1 MDSVV
6 RLVLVLV
13 AMVAP
18 VFSDQHSLY
27 YIYSALN
34 KDVSLPGI
42 YEFTALGLLDDREID
57 YYNSKEQKKIPKQS
71 WMMEKMQEDYWDKG
85 TLSRKS
91 KEQWFKVN
99 VDILM
104 KRMNHNNTDL
114 HVLQWRHGCEIEES
128 NGQVKFLRGIDEY
141 SYDGSEFLSFDDENM
156 RWIAPVQAAEITKR
170 KWDGVAILNQYTKGY
185 LEKECV
191 DWLTKFMEYGK
202 ESLRKHSKPEVYAF
216 EKKSVTD
223 PGKLTLTCLATG
235 FYPKDVK
242 LCLRKFGTSIPEHL
256 LTSSGIRPNDDG
268 TYQLRKSVEIH
279 EDDKAK
285 YDCYVSHISLPEPV
299 IKPWVPRNSLSA
311 DMGIYIGGGIAA
323 LVGLGLIV
331 AAVVLVV
338 KKKREI
344 CAVSCTEVVSRCL
357 AKMKG
362 YNTPTGNGQVQ
373 HNGNTNPTGNGQ
385 VQHNG
390 NTNPTVNGQVQH
402 NGNKSPAVNGK
413 VQHNGNTNPTG
424 NGQVQHNGNTNPTV
438 NGQVQHNGNK
448 SPAVNGKVQHIGNG
462 DLKEKVQLQ
471 QNGSNKSPAVNG
483 KVEHNGN
490 KSPAVNGKVEHIG
503 NKSPAVNGKVEH
515 NGNKSPA
522 VNGKVQHIDDKS
534 PQGSNS
540 TLNSVSTESDNKDS
554 EEEMLLQ
561 ENDDKSPQGSNSTL
575 NSVSTES
582 DNKDSEKEKLLQENG
597 NKSPAVNGKVQHI
610 DDKSPQGSNST
621 LNSVSTESDNKDSEK
636 EKLLQEND
644 AEPGEKD
651 SGRGSKTPP
660 RSSNENSDNS
670 SQSGSS
676 SNGSP
681 RGSAEDV
688 GAENDQQ
695 QEEEVAL
702 LDDQDD

>member
-373 HNGNTNPTGNGQ
+373 HNGN
-385 VQHNG
+385 
-390 NTNPTVNGQVQH
+390 
-402 NGNKSPAVNGK
+402 KSPAVNGK

-424 NGQVQHNGNTNPTV
+424 

>member
-1 MDSVV
+1 MDSAV

-128 NGQVKFLRGIDEY
+128 NGQVTFLRGIDEY

-156 RWIAPVQAAEITKR
+156 SWVAPVQAAEITKR

-202 ESLRKHSKPEVYAF
+202 ESLRKHSAPEVYAF

-223 PGKLTLTCLATG
+223 PRKLTLTCLATG

-285 YDCYVSHISLPEPV
+285 YDCYVSHSSLPEPV
-299 IKPWVPRNSLSA
+299 IKPWVPRKSVSA
-311 DMGIYIGGGIAA
+311 EMGIYIGGGIGA
-323 LVGLGLIV
+323 LVLLGLI
-331 AAVVLVV
+331 AGVVVFVV
-338 KKKREI
+338 KKKDDKPPQGSDSTPSS
-344 CAVSCTEVVSRCL
+344 VSTESGRSYADVLCGCL
-357 AKMKG
+357 AKQKG
-362 YNTPTGNGQVQ
+362 KKVKDNKDPQEKMPLQEND
-373 HNGNTNPTGNGQ
+373 
-385 VQHNG
+385 
-390 NTNPTVNGQVQH
+390 
-402 NGNKSPAVNGK
+402 NKSS
-413 VQHNGNTNPTG
+413 Q
-424 NGQVQHNGNTNPTV
+424 
-438 NGQVQHNGNK
+438 
-448 SPAVNGKVQHIGNG
+448 
-462 DLKEKVQLQ
+462 D
-471 QNGSNKSPAVNG
+471 SNSTLNSVST
-483 KVEHNGN
+483 E
-490 KSPAVNGKVEHIG
+490 SG

-515 NGNKSPA
+515 NGEI
-522 VNGKVQHIDDKS
+522 HE
-534 PQGSNS
+534 
-540 TLNSVSTESDNKDS
+540 TLINAYFNASLYYT
-554 EEEMLLQ
+554 
-561 ENDDKSPQGSNSTL
+561 
-575 NSVSTES
+575 
-582 DNKDSEKEKLLQENG
+582 
-597 NKSPAVNGKVQHI
+597 
-610 DDKSPQGSNST
+610 
-621 LNSVSTESDNKDSEK
+621 
-636 EKLLQEND
+636 
-644 AEPGEKD
+644 
-651 SGRGSKTPP
+651 
-660 RSSNENSDNS
+660 
-670 SQSGSS
+670 
-676 SNGSP
+676 
-681 RGSAEDV
+681 
-688 GAENDQQ
+688 
-695 QEEEVAL
+695 
-702 LDDQDD
+702 

>member
-438 NGQVQHNGNK
+438 NGQVQHNGNTN
-448 SPAVNGKVQHIGNG
+448 PTGNG
-462 DLKEKVQLQ
+462 QVQ
-471 QNGSNKSPAVNG
+471 
-483 KVEHNGN
+483 
-490 KSPAVNGKVEHIG
+490 
-503 NKSPAVNGKVEH
+503 H

>member
-390 NTNPTVNGQVQH
+390 N
-402 NGNKSPAVNGK
+402 KSPAVNGK
-413 VQHNGNTNPTG
+413 VQHN
-424 NGQVQHNGNTNPTV
+424 
-438 NGQVQHNGNK
+438 
-448 SPAVNGKVQHIGNG
+448 
-462 DLKEKVQLQ
+462 
-471 QNGSNKSPAVNG
+471 
-483 KVEHNGN
+483 
-490 KSPAVNGKVEHIG
+490 G

>member
-390 NTNPTVNGQVQH
+390 N
-402 NGNKSPAVNGK
+402 
-413 VQHNGNTNPTG
+413 
-424 NGQVQHNGNTNPTV
+424 
-438 NGQVQHNGNK
+438 K

>member
-373 HNGNTNPTGNGQ
+373 HNGN
-385 VQHNG
+385 
-390 NTNPTVNGQVQH
+390 
-402 NGNKSPAVNGK
+402 KSPAVNGK
-413 VQHNGNTNPTG
+413 VQHN
-424 NGQVQHNGNTNPTV
+424 
-438 NGQVQHNGNK
+438 
-448 SPAVNGKVQHIGNG
+448 
-462 DLKEKVQLQ
+462 
-471 QNGSNKSPAVNG
+471 
-483 KVEHNGN
+483 
-490 KSPAVNGKVEHIG
+490 G

>member
-438 NGQVQHNGNK
+438 NGQVQHNGNTNPTGNGQVQHNGNK

-471 QNGSNKSPAVNG
+471 QNGS
-483 KVEHNGN
+483 
-490 KSPAVNGKVEHIG
+490 

>member
-402 NGNKSPAVNGK
+402 NGN
-413 VQHNGNTNPTG
+413 TNPTG

-438 NGQVQHNGNK
+438 NGQVQHNGNTNPTGNGQVQHNGNK

>member
-438 NGQVQHNGNK
+438 NGQVQHNGNTNPTGNGQVQHNGNK

-515 NGNKSPA
+515 N
-522 VNGKVQHIDDKS
+522 
-534 PQGSNS
+534 
-540 TLNSVSTESDNKDS
+540 DNKDS
-554 EEEMLLQ
+554 EEEM
-561 ENDDKSPQGSNSTL
+561 
-575 NSVSTES
+575 
-582 DNKDSEKEKLLQENG
+582 LLQENG

>member
-390 NTNPTVNGQVQH
+390 N
-402 NGNKSPAVNGK
+402 KSPAVNGK
-413 VQHNGNTNPTG
+413 VQHN
-424 NGQVQHNGNTNPTV
+424 
-438 NGQVQHNGNK
+438 
-448 SPAVNGKVQHIGNG
+448 GNG

>member
-424 NGQVQHNGNTNPTV
+424 NGQVQHNGNTNPTG

>member
-373 HNGNTNPTGNGQ
+373 HNGNTNPT
-385 VQHNG
+385 
-390 NTNPTVNGQVQH
+390 VNGQVQH

-438 NGQVQHNGNK
+438 NGQVQHNGNTNPTGNGQVQHNGNK

>member
-373 HNGNTNPTGNGQ
+373 HNGN
-385 VQHNG
+385 
-390 NTNPTVNGQVQH
+390 
-402 NGNKSPAVNGK
+402 
-413 VQHNGNTNPTG
+413 
-424 NGQVQHNGNTNPTV
+424 
-438 NGQVQHNGNK
+438 K

>member
-402 NGNKSPAVNGK
+402 NGN
-413 VQHNGNTNPTG
+413 TNPTG
-424 NGQVQHNGNTNPTV
+424 NGQVQ
-438 NGQVQHNGNK
+438 
-448 SPAVNGKVQHIGNG
+448 
-462 DLKEKVQLQ
+462 
-471 QNGSNKSPAVNG
+471 
-483 KVEHNGN
+483 
-490 KSPAVNGKVEHIG
+490 
-503 NKSPAVNGKVEH
+503 H